1 MSEQNYVS
9 YPILHNSTL
18 NQNYFTFPVD
28 PLLPLDAMGNTY
40 SLYINYTQYCPPG
53 YFIWDYFSSGELF
66 INLSEDQSP
75 ISAKATFITLYK
87 NFLLKPNKLGSVHEI
102 GTKPFDFVTSVKS
115 PTSENVCAWML
126 SIEKFFDLQE
136 IAPKSLPS
144 SLSIC
149 SFLTINDTNK
159 SVLVKSDHY
168 SFANVIDNVSV
179 CSCPELASSNSYT
192 TCTPATLGMSFAI
205 CPKYSP
211 KKELIKSTLVTLE
224 NTENSFV
231 LAMEYS
237 LSEKF
242 NHQFDIHAIPSVG
255 EVTHVFSLTYP
266 LTESYDELLPSVFD
280 VYQEF
285 LNNYVNSVSS
295 NSDSTIQENTA
306 LEKPSSYISSLISV

>member
-1 MSEQNYVS
+1 M
-9 YPILHNSTL
+9 TM
-18 NQNYFTFPVD
+18 D
-28 PLLPLDAMGNTY
+28 
-40 SLYINYTQYCPPG
+40 SL
-53 YFIWDYFSSGELF
+53 E
-66 INLSEDQSP
+66 
-75 ISAKATFITLYK
+75 
-87 NFLLKPNKLGSVHEI
+87 KL
-102 GTKPFDFVTSVKS
+102 
-115 PTSENVCAWML
+115 
-126 SIEKFFDLQE
+126 
-136 IAPKSLPS
+136 
-144 SLSIC
+144 SLS
-149 SFLTINDTNK
+149 T
-159 SVLVKSDHY
+159 
-168 SFANVIDNVSV
+168 
-179 CSCPELASSNSYT
+179 
-192 TCTPATLGMSFAI
+192 TLGFNGTETFSNLGA
-205 CPKYSP
+205 
-211 KKELIKSTLVTLE
+211 LIE